1 MYFSS
6 RFFEIMEL
14 TVKKSKF
21 HNSQKSYTF
30 FLVILIV
37 TYNTEA
43 ISNCKLFYNFHSALQ
58 INILLRIL

>member
-1 MYFSS
+1 
-6 RFFEIMEL
+6 MEL